1 MNITSVLCAV
11 GVSVN
16 PIFAICLN
24 FHQQNPVKNQYLP
37 QVSYEDCE
45 INSIKSISPRAFQQ
59 HQECHQIPIKF
70 QFQFYLVFIEKMV
83 Q

>member
-1 MNITSVLCAV
+1 MNTSVVCAV
-11 GVSVN
+11 GVGVN

-24 FHQQNPVKNQYLP
+24 FQQQKIHSKIKYLP
-37 QVSYEDCE
+37 QLNSEDCE
-45 INSIKSISPRAFQQ
+45 INSIKSNSPRAFQQ
-59 HQECHQIPIKF
+59 HQECHQIPIQF

>member
-1 MNITSVLCAV
+1 MNTSVVCAV

-24 FHQQNPVKNQYLP
+24 FQQQNPLQNQYLP
-37 QVSYEDCE
+37 QLNSEDSE
-45 INSIKSISPRAFQQ
+45 INSIKSNSPRAFQQ
-59 HQECHQIPIKF
+59 HQECHQIPIQF

>member
-1 MNITSVLCAV
+1 MNTSVVCAV

-24 FHQQNPVKNQYLP
+24 FQQQNPLKNQYLP
-37 QVSYEDCE
+37 QLNSQDCE
-45 INSIKSISPRAFQQ
+45 INSIKSNSPRAFQKL
-59 HQECHQIPIKF
+59 QECHQIPIQF

>member
-1 MNITSVLCAV
+1 MNTSVVCGV

-24 FHQQNPVKNQYLP
+24 FQQQNPLKNQYLP
-37 QVSYEDCE
+37 QLNSEDCE
-45 INSIKSISPRAFQQ
+45 INSIKSNSPRALQQ
-59 HQECHQIPIKF
+59 HQECHQIPIQF